1 MTIGSLGVI
10 DINQWNT
17 KAPPSPPVGFKW
29 KNDGK
34 VFLIPSDKFIP
45 NYEFDAN
52 TKKDD
57 DENYQKLYANI
68 INDEF
73 VYEYEPGYVIEGNC
87 GELIELLKGTSSEL
101 KSDEDSKG

>member
-1 MTIGSLGVI
+1 MTIGSLGII
-10 DINQWNT
+10 DVNSFGP
-17 KAPPSPPVGFKW
+17 PPSPPVGFKW
-29 KNDGK
+29 KDGGK
-34 VFLIPSDKFIP
+34 VFLISSDKFIP

-73 VYEYEPGYVIEGNC
+73 VYEYEPGYVIEGN
-87 GELIELLKGTSSEL
+87 
-101 KSDEDSKG
+101 